1 MKKQLVTL
9 MAVVFFAA
17 LTVTSA
23 QAQSLTMS
31 VTIPFDF
38 AVAGKT
44 FPAGEYH
51 LQRSTDGERVITQ
64 IRSKD
69 NALSMY
75 LPQSHPVQDIKI
87 QLETKSKLVFNKY
100 GDQFFL
106 SQVWIFGR
114 RIGEEF
120 PKTTQ
125 ERVLQREMARNQRKA
140 ERIAVAVKS
149 N

>member
-17 LTVTSA
+17 LTVTSV
-23 QAQSLTMS
+23 QAQGLTMS

-38 AVAGKT
+38 AVADKT
-44 FPAGEYH
+44 FPAGEYF
-51 LQRSTDGERVITQ
+51 LQRSTDGERVLTQ

-69 NALSMY
+69 EALRIY
-75 LPQSHPVQDIKI
+75 LPQSHPVQDIKV
-87 QLETKSKLVFNKY
+87 QLESKSKLVFNKY

-114 RIGEEF
+114 RVGEEF
-120 PKTTQ
+120 PKTTR
-125 ERVLQREMARNQRKA
+125 ERVLQREMARNQVKP
-140 ERIAVAVKS
+140 ERIAVAGKS

>member
-17 LTVTSA
+17 LTVTSV

-87 QLETKSKLVFNKY
+87 QLESKSKLVFNKY

-120 PKTTQ
+120 PKTTR
-125 ERVLQREMARNQRKA
+125 ERVLQREMARNQRNA
-140 ERIAVAVKS
+140 ERIAVAGKS

>member
-1 MKKQLVTL
+1 MNKQLVTL

-17 LTVTSA
+17 LTVTSV

-38 AVAGKT
+38 AVADKT

-75 LPQSHPVQDIKI
+75 LPQSHPVQDIMI
-87 QLETKSKLVFNKY
+87 QPESKSKLVFNKY

-106 SQVWIFGR
+106 SQVWMLGR

-120 PKTTQ
+120 PKTTR
-125 ERVLQREMARNQRKA
+125 ERVLQRETARNQRKP
-140 ERIAVAVKS
+140 ERIAVAGKK